1 MAVNSPGIR
10 LWDDNPSS
18 LDFLG
23 FDAVVDPIIAAVREH
38 HIHPLT
44 LSVQSPWVGANQR
57 YSSSLKPHSKAIGRA
72 LSCPPTR
79 GRTTIRTTS
88 KEP

>member
-1 MAVNSPGIR
+1 MAAISPRIR

-23 FDAVVDPIIAAVREH
+23 FDAVVGPIVAAVREH

-44 LSVQSPWVGANQR
+44 LSVQSPG
-57 YSSSLKPHSKAIGRA
+57 GF
-72 LSCPPTR
+72 
-79 GRTTIRTTS
+79 
-88 KEP
+88 